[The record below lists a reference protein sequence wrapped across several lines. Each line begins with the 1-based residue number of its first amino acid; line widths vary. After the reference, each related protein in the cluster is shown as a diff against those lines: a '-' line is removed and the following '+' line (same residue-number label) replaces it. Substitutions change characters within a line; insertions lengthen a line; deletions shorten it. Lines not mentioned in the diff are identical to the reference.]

1 MGRLLAI
8 VGGGVWLTVIAS
20 IAIAVHWSEKPRSVA
35 PLTAVPTLLRELN
48 AQRAKDFKEGEAWAV
63 RKVTSA
69 HHILVV
75 NVDADHVGNA
85 QKIAS
90 EIVTPVRDRGFDEV
104 LVYVWGIH
112 RHKPYADRRVQWTP
126 TGGYSELVI
135 GD

>member
-8 VGGGVWLTVIAS
+8 VGGGVWLVVIAS
-20 IAIAVHWSEKPRSVA
+20 LAIAVHWSDKPRVVA

-69 HHILVV
+69 HHVLVV

-104 LVYVWGIH
+104 LVYVWGMR
-112 RHKPYADRRVQWTP
+112 RHKSYADRRVQWTP
-126 TGGYSELVI
+126 KGGYSELVI

>member
-8 VGGGVWLTVIAS
+8 IGGGVWLVVIAS
-20 IAIAVHWSEKPRSVA
+20 LAIAVHWSDQPRVVA

-69 HHILVV
+69 HHVLVV

-90 EIVTPVRDRGFDEV
+90 EIVAPVRDRGFDEV
-104 LVYVWGIH
+104 LVYVWGMH

-126 TGGYSELVI
+126 KGGYSELVI

>member
-8 VGGGVWLTVIAS
+8 IGGGVWLVVIAS
-20 IAIAVHWSEKPRSVA
+20 LAIAVHWSDKPRVVA

-69 HHILVV
+69 HHVLVV

-104 LVYVWGIH
+104 LVYVWGMH

-126 TGGYSELVI
+126 KGGYSELVI

>member
-8 VGGGVWLTVIAS
+8 VGGGVWLVIIAS
-20 IAIAVHWSEKPRSVA
+20 IAIAVHWSEKPRTVP
-35 PLTAVPTLLRELN
+35 PLTTVPKLLRDLN

-63 RKVTSA
+63 RKVESA
-69 HHILVV
+69 HHVLVV
-75 NVDADHVGNA
+75 NVDADRVSNA
-85 QKIAS
+85 HRIAR
-90 EIVTPVRDRGFDEV
+90 EIVTPVLDRGFDEV

-126 TGGYSELVI
+126 KGGYSELVI

>member
-8 VGGGVWLTVIAS
+8 VGGVVWLGAIAS
-20 IAIAVHWSEKPRSVA
+20 FAIAAHWSEKPRVVA

-63 RKVTSA
+63 RKVESA
-69 HHILVV
+69 HHVLVV
-75 NVDADHVGNA
+75 NVDADRVGNA
-85 QKIAS
+85 QKIAT
-90 EIVTPVRDRGFDEV
+90 EIVTPVLDRGFDEV
-104 LVYVWGIH
+104 LVYVWGVH

-126 TGGYSELVI
+126 KGGYSELVI

>member
-8 VGGGVWLTVIAS
+8 VGGGVWLVVIAS
-20 IAIAVHWSEKPRSVA
+20 LAIAVHWSDKPRVVA

-69 HHILVV
+69 HHVLVV

-104 LVYVWGIH
+104 LVYVWGMH
-112 RHKPYADRRVQWTP
+112 RHKSYADRRVQWTP
-126 TGGYSELVI
+126 KGGYSELVI

>member
-8 VGGGVWLTVIAS
+8 LGGGVWLIA
-20 IAIAVHWSEKPRSVA
+20 IAALAIAVHWSEKPRIVS

-48 AQRAKDFKEGEAWAV
+48 AVRAKEFKEGEAWAV

-69 HHILVV
+69 HHVLVV
-75 NVDADHVGNA
+75 NVDADRVGNA
-85 QKIAS
+85 QKIAT
-90 EIVTPVRDRGFDEV
+90 EIVAPVRERGFDEV
-104 LVYVWGIH
+104 LVYVWATH

-126 TGGYSELVI
+126 KGGYTELVM